1 MASSVEIIGVL
12 LFLVPVT
19 WVLQILSRGLL
30 SPLSKIP
37 GPIWS
42 RYTNLPLKLALL
54 SGKRTLFIHDLHK
67 KYGPVV
73 RISPGEVSISDPTA
87 CRTIHRAGSGF
98 LKSDWY
104 SRFVD
109 HEVPGIFEMSD
120 AKQHA
125 ARRRLLARAFTK
137 TELRARWEGMIQT
150 KTKLAMERI
159 SGEIESAGQVDV
171 LKWWAFLATDVV
183 GHLMFGESFRMLDL
197 GEKNDYIRVLES
209 TAKGRGM
216 AVELPLL
223 DFIGRH
229 IPHPTFRALFHGHNY
244 LIDYGKRAIA
254 MCKSEDSEAGNIFAR
269 LQATDTSATDFPL
282 TELDISTEA
291 GNLILAGSDTTA
303 FSLSYI
309 TWSVLDHPDVQ
320 ARLEAEVATLNG
332 DFTDANLETLPMLS
346 AVINET
352 LRIWGA
358 SSGSLP
364 RAVPKGGAELA
375 GHYIPEGYTVST
387 QSWTLHRDEKFWP
400 EPEKFNPDRWLND
413 PSPEA
418 AKMAFSP
425 FGAGSRACL
434 GIHLAMM
441 ELRIAI
447 AMFFY
452 RFRGA
457 RLVPGQTMEVE
468 NFFLI
473 KPKMEHMMVLPAG
486 EVL

>member
-1 MASSVEIIGVL
+1 
-12 LFLVPVT
+12 
-19 WVLQILSRGLL
+19 
-30 SPLSKIP
+30 
-37 GPIWS
+37 
-42 RYTNLPLKLALL
+42 
-54 SGKRTLFIHDLHK
+54 
-67 KYGPVV
+67 
-73 RISPGEVSISDPTA
+73 
-87 CRTIHRAGSGF
+87 
-98 LKSDWY
+98 
-104 SRFVD
+104 
-109 HEVPGIFEMSD
+109 
-120 AKQHA
+120 
-125 ARRRLLARAFTK
+125 
-137 TELRARWEGMIQT
+137 
-150 KTKLAMERI
+150 MERI
-159 SGEIESAGQVDV
+159 SSEMQSGQVDV

-244 LIDYGKRAIA
+244 LIEYGKRAIA
-254 MCKSEDSEAGNIFAR
+254 MCKSEESEAGNIFAR
-269 LQATDTSATDFPL
+269 LEVANAADTTTAFPL

-309 TWSVLDHPDVQ
+309 TWAVLNHPDVQ
-320 ARLEAEVATLNG
+320 AKLEAEVATLDGN
-332 DFTDANLETLPMLS
+332 FADANLETLPMLN

-400 EPEKFNPDRWLND
+400 EPERFDPDRWLND
-413 PSPEA
+413 LSSEA

-425 FGAGSRACL
+425 FGAGARACL

-447 AMFFY
+447 AMFFHK
-452 RFRGA
+452 FRGA
-457 RLVPGQTMEVE
+457 KLLPGQTMEVE

-486 EVL
+486 KEL